1 MMCPAARSLL
11 QLVFQQRAT
20 LRRESKTRRLVSS
33 LPVPIGTWLATLLHL
48 RLLDLPEQLEDGLP
62 IGPNCINWGS
72 NQWHRPSEG
81 IKRCLDKKCPGS
93 ILSVSDILRAMKDK
107 KYRWF
112 DLVGHMVPR
121 VLRAIDDKQHHW
133 IDLVGPSLLLA
144 IHDKK
149 HHWIDLIGH
158 TTPSHKICK
167 MLLCNP
173 IDCLMCPA
181 ARSLLQLVFQQ
192 RATLRRESKT
202 RRLVSSLPVPIG
214 TWLATLLH
222 LRLLDLPE
230 QLEDGLPIGPNCINW
245 GSNQLHRPSEGI
257 KRCLDKKCPG
267 SILSVSDIL
276 RAMKYKKHRW
286 FDLFGHCVLPA
297 IHDKKHHWI
306 DLVGLGYSAGYHDKK
321 HHWIDLV
328 GPLLLLA
335 IHDKKHH
342 WIDIVGPLLLLAIH
356 DKKHHWIDLSV
367 PFFCWLSLT
376 RSIIG
381 SILSVPYFCWLS
393 MTRSTIG
400 SICRSPSSAGYH

>member
-48 RLLDLPEQLEDGLP
+48 RLLDLPEQP
-62 IGPNCINWGS
+62 
-72 NQWHRPSEG
+72 
-81 IKRCLDKKCPGS
+81 
-93 ILSVSDILRAMKDK
+93 
-107 KYRWF
+107 
-112 DLVGHMVPR
+112 
-121 VLRAIDDKQHHW
+121 
-133 IDLVGPSLLLA
+133 
-144 IHDKK
+144 
-149 HHWIDLIGH
+149 
-158 TTPSHKICK
+158 
-167 MLLCNP
+167 
-173 IDCLMCPA
+173 
-181 ARSLLQLVFQQ
+181 
-192 RATLRRESKT
+192 
-202 RRLVSSLPVPIG
+202 
-214 TWLATLLH
+214 
-222 LRLLDLPE
+222 
-230 QLEDGLPIGPNCINW
+230 EDGLPIGPNCINW

-321 HHWIDLV
+321 HHI
-328 GPLLLLA
+328 GS
-335 IHDKKHH
+335 I
-342 WIDIVGPLLLLAIH
+342 
-356 DKKHHWIDLSV
+356 LSV
-367 PFFCWLSLT
+367 PYFCWLSMT